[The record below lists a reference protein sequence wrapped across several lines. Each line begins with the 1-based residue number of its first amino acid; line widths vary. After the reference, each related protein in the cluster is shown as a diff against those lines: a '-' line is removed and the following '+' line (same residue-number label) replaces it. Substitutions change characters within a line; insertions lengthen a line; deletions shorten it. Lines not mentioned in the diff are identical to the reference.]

1 MGGVNYLAL
10 VAGMASM
17 DDHANLNTM
26 RSRIKTERDKLVNV
40 AKELKQPYAPNPQG
54 NFIYMDTGMPHDKF
68 AEKMKAQGIKVVGR
82 TWPGY
87 DSWSRISVGTPA
99 ETDACVKALKAV
111 LA

>member
-26 RSRIKTERDKLVNV
+26 RDRIKTERTKLTKV
-40 AKELKQPYAPNPQG
+40 AEELGRPYAKNPQG
-54 NFIYMDTGMPHDKF
+54 NFIYVDTGMPHDQF
-68 AEKMKAQGIKVVGR
+68 AAKMKDEGIKVVGR

-87 DSWSRISVGTPA
+87 DSWSRISVGTPE
-99 ETDACVKALKAV
+99 ETDACVAALNKV